1 MMAAIARS
9 TLIAGARA
17 ALGVRDRQSRW
28 SRYPLS
34 AGELAGI
41 TGSFQ
46 ALGCHFH
53 HQPTI

>member
-53 HQPTI
+53 H